1 MNSLIVPLAA
11 ITHEGVTV
19 DVEVPV
25 SILQPPVPTS
35 TSSDL
40 VDLGTCVIPDGMV
53 HIQGTL
59 SQEDKEYV
67 FEGVVSGIFL
77 HECDRCLDPVST
89 PFRQEVWMYFRQG
102 APMTIAEEAAVAGDA
117 EDVDDD
123 AEIVYGFAGH
133 EIDLGFAIWEEIVL
147 NAPTKF
153 VCREN
158 CAGLCPACGVNLNRE
173 TCGCG
178 ISHDAA
184 SGNEPVAGGTPGTGR
199 KPMETKGLAGL
210 ADLFPDLK
218 PTNSEE

>member
-11 ITHEGVTV
+11 ITPDGVSV
-19 DVEVPV
+19 DVEIPV
-25 SILQPPVPTS
+25 SMLRPPVPTS
-35 TSSDL
+35 NSSDL
-40 VDLGTCVIPDGMV
+40 VNADACIVPADTMHV
-53 HIQGTL
+53 QGIL
-59 SQEDKEYV
+59 SQQDKEYG
-67 FEGVVSGIFL
+67 FEGVVSGVFT

-89 PFRQEVWMYFRQG
+89 PFRMEVWIYFRQG
-102 APMTIAEEAAVAGDA
+102 APMTIAEEAALANDDSDA
-117 EDVDDD
+117 EEDT
-123 AEIVYGFAGH
+123 EIVYGFVDH
-133 EIDLGFAIWEEIVL
+133 EINLGPAIWEEVVL

-158 CAGLCPACGVNLNRE
+158 CAGLCPACGINLNRE

-178 ISHDAA
+178 ISHDAE

>member
-1 MNSLIVPLAA
+1 MLPVEDDEELPEPPPSNPPNTPAIVEPVEDGELLAA
-11 ITHEGVTV
+11 ADVVVAAV
-19 DVEVPV
+19 DVAV
-25 SILQPPVPTS
+25 
-35 TSSDL
+35 
-40 VDLGTCVIPDGMV
+40 
-53 HIQGTL
+53 
-59 SQEDKEYV
+59 
-67 FEGVVSGIFL
+67 
-77 HECDRCLDPVST
+77 
-89 PFRQEVWMYFRQG
+89 
-102 APMTIAEEAAVAGDA
+102 AEEAAVAGDTENI
-117 EDVDDD
+117 EDET
-123 AEIVYGFAGH
+123 EIVYGFTGH
-133 EIDLGFAIWEEIVL
+133 EINLGPAIWEEIVL